1 MTEIPHKKKMKIL
14 TLCTGNICRSPIA
27 EGILRAVFQV
37 NPSIA
42 VSSAGTHAVDGNP
55 AAGFA
60 ILAAREKNID
70 LMGHR
75 ARRLDSV
82 LIYSSDMILCMEPS
96 QIEWVLSR
104 DSSVY
109 EKVYNL
115 ADFSGTAESGRK
127 IADPY
132 GCSLREYRLCFDE
145 IEKCI
150 HSFIVT
156 CREKNLPE

>member
-1 MTEIPHKKKMKIL
+1 M
-14 TLCTGNICRSPIA
+14 A
-27 EGILRAVFQV
+27 EGILRAIFQV

-42 VSSAGTHAVDGNP
+42 VSSAGTHAIDGNP

-60 ILAAREKNID
+60 ILASREKNID
-70 LMGHR
+70 IMDHR

-82 LIYSSDMILCMEPS
+82 LINSSDMILCMEPS
-96 QIEWVLSR
+96 QVEWVLSS

-115 ADFSGTAESGRK
+115 ADFSATTESRRE

-150 HSFIVT
+150 QNFIVT
-156 CREKNLPE
+156 CRGKNLLPE